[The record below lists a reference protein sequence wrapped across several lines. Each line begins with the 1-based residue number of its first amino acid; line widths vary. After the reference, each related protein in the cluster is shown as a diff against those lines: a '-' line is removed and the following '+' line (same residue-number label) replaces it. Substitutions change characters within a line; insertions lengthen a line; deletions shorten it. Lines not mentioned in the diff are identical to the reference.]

1 MTSSAPVTVRDA
13 FFDVLR
19 QYDLTTV
26 FANPGSTEI
35 SLLANLPGD
44 IDFTLALHE
53 GSVVGMATGY
63 ALARQKAAMV
73 VVHTTAGLGNAV
85 GAIATARVNRAPL
98 VIVVGQ
104 QDRRH
109 LATEPF
115 LAGRLRGLVG
125 EYPVW
130 FNEPVTPLDVPSAV
144 ARAYHEATTRR
155 GPAIVVVPMDD
166 WLAEIPADRVF
177 PAPDLSVVS
186 GEPSAATIAA
196 IVSHLDAA
204 KNPVIISGAGN
215 CTVEGW
221 AALVRLAERTQTPVY
236 QESFAG
242 QAGFPQDHP
251 LFAGFLSAA
260 RSVLRT
266 QLANFDTVLA
276 VGAPVFRQYNY
287 EPGLMLT
294 EGTAVVVVTND
305 SEEALRSAATLSV
318 IGDIPATIAEVADTV
333 RAVSQART
341 EVPARRAAPPAPSGD
356 EPLRA
361 SHVMAVLAELLPAN
375 AVVVEE
381 TPSSRPDMHDL
392 LPARQ
397 PLGFVSAAMGGLG
410 FGLPAAIGLR
420 MGVPDRPTVAI
431 LGDGSSMYAIQGLWS
446 ARHYEVGAL
455 FIILNNGRYAVMD
468 RLAERLGSSDPAW
481 PPFDEINFVDLSESL
496 GVAATR
502 LSDYGNMR
510 RTLDEIVPTL
520 ASRTEPHVL
529 VIDVEPEQHFAP

>member
-1 MTSSAPVTVRDA
+1 MTSSAPQTVRDV
-13 FFDVLR
+13 FFDILR
-19 QYDLTTV
+19 QYELTTV

-35 SLLANLPGD
+35 SLLANLPAD

-63 ALARQKAAMV
+63 ALARRKAAMV

-130 FNEPVTPLDVPSAV
+130 FNEPVTPLDVPAAV

-155 GPAIVVVPMDD
+155 GPAIVIVPMDD
-166 WLAEIPADRVF
+166 WLAEYTEERVF
-177 PAPDLSVVS
+177 PAPASAIVS
-186 GEPSAATIAA
+186 GEPSAATVAT
-196 IVSHLDAA
+196 VVGHLDSA
-204 KNPVIISGAGN
+204 KNPVIIAGAGN
-215 CTVEGW
+215 DTDEGW

-242 QAGFPQDHP
+242 RAGFPQDHP

-260 RSVLRT
+260 RSVLRK
-266 QLANFDTVLA
+266 QLADFDTVLA

-287 EPGLMLT
+287 EPGLMVT
-294 EGTAVVVVTND
+294 PGTAVIVVTND
-305 SEEALRSAATLSV
+305 SDEALRSAATLSV
-318 IGDIPATIAEVADTV
+318 IGDIPATISEVADTV
-333 RAVSQART
+333 RAVSKART
-341 EVPARRAAPPAPSGD
+341 AVPPRRTPPPAPTGD

-361 SHVMAVLAELLPAN
+361 SHVMAALAELLPADTI
-375 AVVVEE
+375 VVEE

-410 FGLPAAIGLR
+410 FGLPATIGLR
-420 MGVPDRPTVAI
+420 MGLPSRPTVAI
-431 LGDGSSMYAIQGLWS
+431 LGDGSSMYSIQGLWS
-446 ARHYEVGAL
+446 ARHYKVGAL

-468 RLAERLGSSDPAW
+468 RLAEKSGSAEPAW
-481 PPFDEINFVDLSESL
+481 PPFDEIDFVDLSQSL
-496 GVAATR
+496 GVEATR
-502 LSDYGNMR
+502 LSDYATMR
-510 RTLDEIVPTL
+510 RTLEEMVPTL
-520 ASRTEPHVL
+520 ATRNDPHVL